1 MRSPKTK
8 NKVLHKYCS
17 SMEVVPHATTENDR
31 ARGSQLSGRETPVVH
46 IIVLNVNML
55 RLAG

>member
-1 MRSPKTK
+1 
-8 NKVLHKYCS
+8 
-17 SMEVVPHATTENDR
+17 MEVVPHATTENDR